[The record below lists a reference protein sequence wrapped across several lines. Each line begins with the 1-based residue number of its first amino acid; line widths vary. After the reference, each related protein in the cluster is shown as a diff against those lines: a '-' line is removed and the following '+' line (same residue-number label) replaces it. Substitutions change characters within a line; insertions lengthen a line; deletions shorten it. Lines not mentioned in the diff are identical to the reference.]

1 MLGQIYEL
9 KKIICEVITNR
20 CEELCKGVTE
30 KTTDKLDL
38 FESCKEFLDSSQE
51 EADKCVRMINK
62 IMSSEDSEIIEKK
75 DILGSEAQR
84 IIQLK
89 DTPCNKVAMEFKLDL
104 SFKGIEER
112 QSILSF

>member
-38 FESCKEFLDSSQE
+38 FESCKEFLDSSQRE
-51 EADKCVRMINK
+51 VDKCVRMINK
-62 IMSSEDSEIIEKK
+62 IMSSEDSEIIENK

-112 QSILSF
+112 QSLLSF